1 MYHQVQKKETI
12 SGMDKDLNYV
22 LMHFLVAFIIFCVQ
36 HKTKINYAIYTLLQQ
51 KKSLFEKNENINGLA
66 LMLWAK

>member
-36 HKTKINYAIYTLLQQ
+36 HKTKIIYAIYTLLQQ
-51 KKSLFEKNENINGLA
+51 KIFILRRIENINGLA

>member
-51 KKSLFEKNENINGLA
+51 KNLYLKKMRI
-66 LMLWAK
+66 LMDWL

>member
-36 HKTKINYAIYTLLQQ
+36 HKTKIKYAIYTLLQQ
-51 KKSLFEKNENINGLA
+51 KIFILKRIENINGFA